1 MELAFKKIRRG
12 CLLQSAL
19 SIGYKQDV
27 LECISVCVCKFLLFK
42 MFFFFLLNC
51 YMMTNHRQLN
61 AKFELNF
68 DLFYVSTVYGC
79 LKVSNVHL
87 LH

>member
-12 CLLQSAL
+12 CLPQSAL
-19 SIGYKQDV
+19 SIWYKQDV
-27 LECISVCVCKFLLFK
+27 LECFSVCVCEFLLFK
-42 MFFFFLLNC
+42 MFFFLLNC

-61 AKFELNF
+61 AKFELNY

-79 LKVSNVHL
+79 LKVPNNHL